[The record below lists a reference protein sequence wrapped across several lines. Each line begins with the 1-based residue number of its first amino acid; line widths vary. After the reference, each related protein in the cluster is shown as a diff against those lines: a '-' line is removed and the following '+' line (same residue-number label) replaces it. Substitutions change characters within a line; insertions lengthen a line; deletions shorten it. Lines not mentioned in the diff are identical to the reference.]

1 MDATSRIISVDI
13 DQQLQAVAR
22 EFLGD
27 DPRLELICADAAI
40 FVTRQMPASFDLI
53 FADAIP
59 GKYEHLDETLAL
71 LRRGGLYVV
80 DDMLPQ
86 PTWPKDHAPRVTG
99 LLSQLAKRSDLI
111 GVGLA
116 WASGVLV
123 LTRR

>member
-1 MDATSRIISVDI
+1 MNATSRIISVDI
-13 DQQLQAVAR
+13 DPQLQAVAR

-27 DPRLELICADAAI
+27 DPRLERICADAAI

-86 PTWPKDHAPRVTG
+86 PTWPKDHAPRATG
-99 LLSQLAKRSDLI
+99 LLSQLAKCSDLI

-116 WASGVLV
+116 WATGVLV

>member
-1 MDATSRIISVDI
+1 
-13 DQQLQAVAR
+13 
-22 EFLGD
+22 
-27 DPRLELICADAAI
+27 
-40 FVTRQMPASFDLI
+40 MPASFDLI

-86 PTWPKDHAPRVTG
+86 PTGRPKDHASRAT
-99 LLSQLAKRSDLI
+99 
-111 GVGLA
+111 
-116 WASGVLV
+116 GVLV